1 MKAIFILMDTLNRR
15 FLPAYGNTWV
25 KTPAIDR
32 FAQLSIRFDN
42 HWIGSAPCMP
52 ARRDMLTGRLN
63 FLEKPW
69 GSVEPYDVLFPHV
82 LREAGIYSHLETDHY
97 HYFHPG
103 GENYHTC
110 FNGWNLYR
118 GQEGDLHVSMVNG
131 LPEPE
136 HLGVWHEQYA
146 KNRTEFKTDADFS
159 SPKTFQGAID
169 WLKLNE
175 GTDNYL
181 LWVEAFD
188 PHEPYDTPDE
198 FLELYNDDWDG
209 PLFNWNRYEQI
220 NLLEEAVEHLRR
232 RYAATLSMNDKWF
245 GKLLEEIERQG
256 GFKDTLIILTS
267 DHGHML
273 GEHGITGKGFS
284 HAWNE
289 MAHIPLFVHLPG
301 SAHAG
306 ESRTQ
311 LTQNI
316 DLMPTLMEYFA
327 VEYSNPIHGHS
338 WMDILYDNAPAKR
351 DAALFGWFGM
361 PVNVTDGCYT
371 YFRAAV
377 HEDNQPLYRY
387 FLTPTRFARYN
398 LPGKEF
404 YTEAEFGH
412 YLPWT
417 DFPVIRA
424 REDMRRTQLVSETKL
439 YNIKEDYAQEQNL
452 AGTEIERKYEA
463 MLIEAMKEHDA
474 PEEQYERLGLSV
486 EENVS

>member
-1 MKAIFILMDTLNRR
+1 MKAVFVLMDTLNRR

-32 FAQLSIRFDN
+32 FAQMSVRFDN

-69 GSVEPYDVLFPHV
+69 GSVEPYDVLFPHL
-82 LREAGIYSHLETDHY
+82 LRKAGIYSHLETDHY

-110 FNGWNLYR
+110 FNGWSLYR
-118 GQEGDLHVSMVNG
+118 GQEGDLHVSMVAG

-136 HLGVWHEQYA
+136 HLGNWHEQYA
-146 KNRTEFKTDADFS
+146 KNRTAFNTDADFS

-175 GTDNYL
+175 GADNYL

-198 FLELYNDDWDG
+198 FLALYDDDWPG
-209 PLFNWNRYEQI
+209 PLFNWNRYEPI
-220 NLLEEAVEHLRR
+220 DLPEEAVSHLRR

-245 GKLLEEIERQG
+245 GKLLNEIERQN
-256 GFKDTLIILTS
+256 GFENTLIILTT

-273 GEHGITGKGFS
+273 GEHDMTGKGFS
-284 HAWNE
+284 HSWNE

-301 SAHAG
+301 SEHAG
-306 ESRTQ
+306 ECRSQ

-316 DLMPTLMEYFA
+316 DLMPALMEYFN
-327 VEYSNPIHGHS
+327 VEYDNPIHGHS
-338 WMDILYDNAPAKR
+338 WIDILYDNVPSKR
-351 DAALFGWFGM
+351 EAALYGWFGM
-361 PVNVTDGCYT
+361 PVNMTDGRYT
-371 YFRAAV
+371 YFRAAAR
-377 HEDNQPLYRY
+377 EDNQPLYRY
-387 FLTPTRFARYN
+387 FLTPTRFARYD
-398 LPGKEF
+398 LPGLDF
-404 YTEAEFGH
+404 YTEAAFGH

-424 REDMRRTQLVSETKL
+424 RVNKKRTQFVSESCL
-439 YNIKEDYAQEQNL
+439 YNIEEDYAQEHNL
-452 AGTEIERKYEA
+452 AGTGIKQKYEE
-463 MLIEAMKEHDA
+463 MLVRVMKEHDA
-474 PEEQYERLGLSV
+474 PAEQYERLGFS
-486 EENVS
+486 